1 MHRYTEVHTGPA
13 CAEDLRA
20 TKDMSPHGCVPGCS
34 QGEPTQTHIW
44 DSNLLAWASS
54 SAPCKSRKLIFLVVG
69 MVFPWKAILYV
80 MLKCRNQIKKKK
92 KNTGVGKSFPLIFY
106 PVLNHFTF
114 NTLLAKFSRG

>member
-1 MHRYTEVHTGPA
+1 MHRYTEVHTGTA
-13 CAEDLRA
+13 CAGDLRA

-34 QGEPTQTHIW
+34 QGEPAQTHIW

-54 SAPCKSRKLIFLVVG
+54 SAPCKSRKLF
-69 MVFPWKAILYV
+69 FPWKAILYV
-80 MLKCRNQIKKKK
+80 MLKCGNQIKKKKKK
-92 KNTGVGKSFPLIFY
+92 KNTGVGKSFPLIFD